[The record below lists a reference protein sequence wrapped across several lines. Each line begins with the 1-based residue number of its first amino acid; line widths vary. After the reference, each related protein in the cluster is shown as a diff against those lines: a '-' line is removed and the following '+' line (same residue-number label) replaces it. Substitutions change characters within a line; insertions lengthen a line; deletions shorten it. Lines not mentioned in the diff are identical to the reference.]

1 MNKPLRIGFLGA
13 GGIARSH
20 SYALD
25 TMKYYYSDAP
35 SFEKV
40 VAACRTPET
49 REAFAS
55 QLGFCESS
63 SPQDIWQRDDLDAIY
78 ILGPNQTHTPQL
90 LQAAAMPGVSR
101 IYVEKP
107 IGISQQEI
115 LDLEALD
122 KNNQDKF
129 IIVGFQFLQK
139 SPIRNALI
147 HWKTGVFGTPV
158 HFRAEYMHGSYIDH
172 DYRRYR
178 EERLAPIPING
189 AAADLG
195 SHILS
200 LLTAFLGETLVVT
213 AARKSGDYDD
223 VPKGNDLCTTALIEE
238 PVTGAV
244 GTFLASRVSPGTGD
258 HLTLE
263 INGTVGAIRFS
274 SQNPDCYE
282 SYLPD
287 EGWCRHEVNSNYLP
301 LSKFPSSYL
310 PSGWL
315 RALVHNHYLFLGGN
329 SEHSFI
335 PTLQHG
341 IQVQKLIQQ
350 MADFILSD

>member
-1 MNKPLRIGFLGA
+1 MDKPIRIGFLGA

-35 SFEKV
+35 SVEKV
-40 VAACRTPET
+40 VVASRTPES
-49 REAFAS
+49 RETFAS
-55 QLGFCESS
+55 ALGFRETS
-63 SPQDIWQRDDLDAIY
+63 SPQEIWQRDDLDAIY

-90 LQAAAMPGVSR
+90 IKAAAKPNLSR

-115 LDLEALD
+115 LDLEALNQ
-122 KNNQDKF
+122 NNHGKF
-129 IIVGFQFLQK
+129 IMVGFQFLHK
-139 SPIRNALI
+139 SPLRNALI
-147 HWKTGVFGTPV
+147 HWKSGVFGTPV
-158 HFRAEYMHGSYIDH
+158 HFRAEYMHGSYIDY

-178 EERLAPIPING
+178 KERLLPIPING

-200 LLTAFLGETLVVT
+200 LLTAFLGESLVVT

-223 VPKGNDLCTTALIEE
+223 VPPGNDLCTTAMIEE
-238 PVTGAV
+238 PLSGAV

-263 INGTVGAIRFS
+263 INGSVGAIRFT
-274 SQNPDCYE
+274 SQTPDSYE

-287 EGWCRHEVNSNYLP
+287 EGWCRHEINSNYLP

-315 RALVHNHYLFLGGN
+315 RAMVHNHYLFLGGK

-335 PTLQHG
+335 PTLDHG